1 MQQRSAIY
9 FVHDEVSEPPPMR
22 MPSSFPHIKRKASMP
37 SALIAAAS
45 PFAPNVEDYTEE
57 THLQEQR
64 YVLLPVSLV
73 RVPFFPASGCY
84 LFFLISHVSRAF
96 NFLLSL
102 ITCP

>member
-1 MQQRSAIY
+1 
-9 FVHDEVSEPPPMR
+9 MR